1 MMLGAAPLFY
11 RLFIYPESE
20 SASVDQGFVI
30 FRPVGDAVLGFA
42 HLISI
47 PMRCSEDLIATN
59 LNSSLI

>member
-47 PMRCSEDLIATN
+47 PVMCSEELIVTS
-59 LNSSLI
+59 LKSSLL